1 MEKIADPTRLVAPTV
16 SPKLLTERNSPSV
29 GGDEGDEPVGEG
41 EPGQVGKTRR
51 GRKRVQFAE
60 EALETKK

>member
-1 MEKIADPTRLVAPTV
+1 M
-16 SPKLLTERNSPSV
+16 PSV

-41 EPGQVGKTRR
+41 EHAKEGKTRK